1 MENKFMRCLSAI
13 VAFGISASF
22 LLAQT
27 GSENRPSSAHK
38 KHILFLGG
46 SKYYA
51 HDAVSNAM
59 YAMGKLGE
67 QSGLFD
73 VMFRTDFRLVTKQ
86 TFKDYLNAKNLNY
99 FDAVMLFTQGEFPLT
114 AEQKADFL
122 SFVRDDG
129 KGLLVAHSGTD
140 FNHWEFTPDG
150 KMSIKDNGGWPE
162 LIDMIGGV
170 FVGHPFRQNF
180 RINVEDRTFPA
191 TRHFPKTIDIAEDE
205 TYEMGPE
212 FSRDKVHVLMSMDIK
227 SVDLQHPRTGV
238 VQRKDH
244 DFPMA
249 WEKTYD
255 AGRVFVSPLGHIPEL
270 WDRKDIQ
277 QMWLEATKWV
287 LKLSAGDTTSRAAGS
302 SK

>member
-1 MENKFMRCLSAI
+1 MGWLSAL
-13 VAFGISASF
+13 VVTGISAS

-27 GSENRPSSAHK
+27 VSDNRKPSAQQ

-51 HDAVSNAM
+51 HDAVSKGM
-59 YAMGKLGE
+59 YTMAKLGE

-86 TFKDYLNAKNLNY
+86 QFKDYSNAKNLNY

-114 AEQKADFL
+114 GEQKADFL
-122 SFVRDDG
+122 SCVRDDG

-150 KMSIKDNGGWPE
+150 KMKIKDNGGWPE

-170 FVGHPFRQNF
+170 FVGHPWRQGF
-180 RINVEDRTFPA
+180 RINVEDQKFPA
-191 TRHFPKTIDIAEDE
+191 MRHFPKSIEIEEDE

-212 FSRDKVHVLMSMDIK
+212 FSRSKVHVLMSMDIK

-238 VQRKDH
+238 IHRKDL

-249 WEKTYD
+249 WAKTYG
-255 AGRVFVSPLGHIPEL
+255 AGRVFVSPLGHVPEL
-270 WDRKDIQ
+270 WDRKDMQ
-277 QMWLEATKWV
+277 QMWLEAAKWV
-287 LKLSAGDTTSRAAGS
+287 LN
-302 SK
+302 